1 LFGALTN
8 LVNPQPLLAL
18 GSVAQDGSKGLIAS
32 PSSIVARSIAADDEW
47 NANLL
52 KLKKMTCRM
61 ELLYKEVLHEN
72 PPSSSEPLPR
82 ASSSSSAPPPP
93 ASSSS
98 FSSSEIGL
106 PSSATVEAMAK
117 LDLLVMPVGKVLPVF
132 KLDKAQKSLEELQSK
147 VKADKVCLQEI
158 EALEKELAVLEKEE
172 QLRLLMLDIDGLMVK
187 TEMTK
192 KINGEALANVQS
204 IVGADVEDLDKL
216 ENLSSENIES
226 NQKRADQ
233 AEKESPCQDQESLSV
248 SKESQPISTEKAAD
262 EAPMIART
270 RPEAARSV
278 KAASSSSSL
287 SQDKESLSVSHTETK
302 PTSTEKV
309 VDEAP
314 VIAKTKARATRAVKA
329 ASSSISSSS
338 ITPKNKR
345 KSVADLEASFNQQW
359 NGALKETEELK
370 AEDTK
375 HLPYVVLPADAGSIK
390 GKSVIPG
397 IFSSLGSS
405 VKPNSYDNYEN
416 YNRFDGSNSENMPPH
431 NVQPEQAS
439 IVPFF
444 YCW

>member
-1 LFGALTN
+1 
-8 LVNPQPLLAL
+8 
-18 GSVAQDGSKGLIAS
+18 
-32 PSSIVARSIAADDEW
+32 
-47 NANLL
+47 
-52 KLKKMTCRM
+52 M
-61 ELLYKEVLHEN
+61 EILYKEVLHEN
-72 PPSSSEPLPR
+72 PPSSSEPLPL

-98 FSSSEIGL
+98 FTSSEIGL

-117 LDLLVMPVGKVLPVF
+117 LDLLVMPVGKVLPEF

-204 IVGADVEDLDKL
+204 IVGADVEDLDK
-216 ENLSSENIES
+216 NLSNENIES
-226 NQKRADQ
+226 NQKVADQ
-233 AEKESPCQDQESLSV
+233 ADKESPCQDQESLPV
-248 SKESQPISTEKAAD
+248 SQESLPTSTETAVY
-262 EAPMIART
+262 EAPMIAKT
-270 RPEAARSV
+270 RPTATRSV
-278 KAASSSSSL
+278 KAASSSSSSL
-287 SQDKESLSVSHTETK
+287 SQDKESLSVAHTETQ
-302 PTSTEKV
+302 PTSTDKV

-314 VIAKTKARATRAVKA
+314 VIAKTRARATRASKA
-329 ASSSISSSS
+329 ASSSVSASS

-375 HLPYVVLPADAGSIK
+375 HLPYVVLPAGAGSTK

-397 IFSSLGSS
+397 NFSSLGFS
-405 VKPNSYDNYEN
+405 VKPNSYENYAN
-416 YNRFDGSNSENMPPH
+416 YNRFDGNNSENMPPQ
-431 NVQPEQAS
+431 NFQPEQAS
-439 IVPFF
+439 ILPFF
-444 YCW
+444 IVVV

>member
-1 LFGALTN
+1 M
-8 LVNPQPLLAL
+8 
-18 GSVAQDGSKGLIAS
+18 
-32 PSSIVARSIAADDEW
+32 ARSIAADDEW

-52 KLKKMTCRM
+52 KLKTMTSRM
-61 ELLYKEVLHEN
+61 EILYKEVLHEN
-72 PPSSSEPLPR
+72 PPSSLPP
-82 ASSSSSAPPPP
+82 ASSSSSEPPPP

-98 FSSSEIGL
+98 ISSSEIGL

-117 LDLLVMPVGKVLPVF
+117 LDLLVMPVGKVLPEF

-192 KINGEALANVQS
+192 KINGEAFVKVQA

-216 ENLSSENIES
+216 KNLSNENIES
-226 NQKRADQ
+226 NQQRADQ
-233 AEKESPCQDQESLSV
+233 AEKDSPCQDQGSLPV
-248 SKESQPISTEKAAD
+248 SQESQPTSTEKAVD
-262 EAPMIART
+262 EAPMIAKR
-270 RPEAARSV
+270 RPTANRSV

-287 SQDKESLSVSHTETK
+287 SQSLSVAHTQTL

-309 VDEAP
+309 VDDEAP
-314 VIAKTKARATRAVKA
+314 VIAKTRARATRAVKA

-359 NGALKETEELK
+359 NGALKVTEELK

-397 IFSSLGSS
+397 IFSSLGS
-405 VKPNSYDNYEN
+405 NYAN
-416 YNRFDGSNSENMPPH
+416 YNRSDCNNSENMPPQ

-444 YCW
+444 IVVV